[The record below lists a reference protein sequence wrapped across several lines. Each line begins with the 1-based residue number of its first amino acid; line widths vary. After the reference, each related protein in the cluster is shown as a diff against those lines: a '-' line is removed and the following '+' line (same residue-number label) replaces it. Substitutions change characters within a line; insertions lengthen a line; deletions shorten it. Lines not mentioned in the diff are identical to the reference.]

1 MIEINKKYFYL
12 KKILPVITII
22 ILFMV
27 LANMG
32 ENISENIYKQGD
44 TVNFSKATSL
54 KFDKVC
60 IFGPYSSNADASEIL
75 GFDWNMEIRTGIS
88 SSDSENIIVFT
99 KNKKVIEYVAHPRNK
114 NDFHKLNRKC
124 FSYEFSTIRKDT
136 AQHTWYEER

>member
-1 MIEINKKYFYL
+1 MTVIKKM
-12 KKILPVITII
+12 LPAITAT
-22 ILFMV
+22 ILFLV
-27 LANMG
+27 LANKG

-75 GFDWNMEIRTGIS
+75 GFDWDIESKTNIT
-88 SSDSENIIVFT
+88 SSDSVNIIVFT
-99 KNKKVIEYVAHPRNK
+99 KNKKMIEYVAHPRNK